1 MRKSLIL
8 CSLFILF
15 LCGGC
20 GRQPQILEGD
30 DMTVQLIEFSHND
43 GVINGV
49 LLVSTGTEFELPE
62 GTDGLAYAA
71 QFEGSIQY
79 EDAHLGKLTIPLVFN
94 RRGFTT
100 TPDGCYVLLYI
111 EQALGRDTPVGSDV
125 MIRLEDFNGAFR
137 FSLPDGNLNCNAD
150 IPKGIIIQEE

>member
-1 MRKSLIL
+1 MRKNLIL
-8 CSLFILF
+8 CVLF
-15 LCGGC
+15 LLLFCVGC
-20 GRQPQILEGD
+20 GSQNEMLKSGD
-30 DMTVQLIEFSHND
+30 TTAQLAEFSHNN

-125 MIRLEDFNGAFR
+125 TIRMENFDGAFH
-137 FSLPDGNLNCNAD
+137 FSLPNGSLVCTTD
-150 IPKGIIIQEE
+150 IPKDVIIQDE